1 MPRGRKRKFK
11 LHFNIR
17 TDTIRTVIALLLVLS
32 AILMF
37 IAILAPNYPVNEKI
51 YSWLRRI
58 LGSVAITLPFILGL
72 TGFLFID
79 KMQPRFK
86 EIRIL
91 LSLVVFTLSLAG
103 VFHLFINEQDPYK
116 IARNGGGGGIIGYHL
131 SSFLKDSTGAVGAGA
146 IFIFLILISVFV
158 GLNISLDQIIKFV
171 VEHKPNID
179 WSKFKLIRKR
189 GDSNDKEDIEITS
202 GFNDHNTGAPSESE
216 VREKDIINDNNAPIF
231 EIVPPFSEPQQS
243 SAVKHTRTADPLY
256 QEQHEL
262 PKLPSDKIWQY
273 PSPDLLLDPPSEV
286 KDTSDSERRSK
297 TIVDTLHSFGIDVSI
312 ENIRVGSSVTQ
323 YSLKPKTVTKIS
335 KISSLQE
342 DLALALASPTGSVR
356 IEAPIPGQSLIGI
369 EVPNASRSTV
379 FFRSLLTSDAMKG
392 IKSKLGIV
400 LGKDVAGKTYVYDI
414 SNMPHMLI
422 AGATGSGKS
431 IFIHNIMLSILYRS
445 TPSEV
450 KFILVDP
457 KRVELNRYEG
467 IPHLYTNVVTDMDKA
482 PSVFKWAVAE
492 MEKRYRYFEQAR
504 VSNIDKYNE
513 KSGIQA
519 MPYIVIV
526 VDELG
531 EIMMKD
537 PAGVEKSIIRIAQLA
552 RATGIHLIL
561 AVQRPS
567 INVVTGLIKA
577 NIPCRVAF
585 NVTSQID
592 SRVIIDQPG
601 AEKLLGKGDMLFVP
615 PEANK
620 PIRLQGAFVRYEEVD
635 AVTDFLKKQG
645 IDPDYNQEILNM
657 TSDKIGKRGSS
668 NWGDDVDELFD
679 EAVEIVQSMGKASAS
694 LLQRKMKIGFA
705 RAARIID
712 EMEGKGIIGPSVSG
726 SKARDVTLDGLNSGI
741 SDTSLEDTDDE
752 YLDDR

>member
-1 MPRGRKRKFK
+1 
-11 LHFNIR
+11 
-17 TDTIRTVIALLLVLS
+17 
-32 AILMF
+32 MF

-189 GDSNDKEDIEITS
+189 GDSTDKEDIEITS
-202 GFNDHNTGAPSESE
+202 GFNEHSTGGSSESE
-216 VREKDIINDNNAPIF
+216 VKEKDIINDNNAPIF

-297 TIVDTLHSFGIDVSI
+297 TIVDTLHSFGIDVFI

>member
-1 MPRGRKRKFK
+1 
-11 LHFNIR
+11 
-17 TDTIRTVIALLLVLS
+17 
-32 AILMF
+32 
-37 IAILAPNYPVNEKI
+37 
-51 YSWLRRI
+51 
-58 LGSVAITLPFILGL
+58 
-72 TGFLFID
+72 
-79 KMQPRFK
+79 
-86 EIRIL
+86 
-91 LSLVVFTLSLAG
+91 
-103 VFHLFINEQDPYK
+103 
-116 IARNGGGGGIIGYHL
+116 
-131 SSFLKDSTGAVGAGA
+131 
-146 IFIFLILISVFV
+146 
-158 GLNISLDQIIKFV
+158 
-171 VEHKPNID
+171 
-179 WSKFKLIRKR
+179 
-189 GDSNDKEDIEITS
+189 
-202 GFNDHNTGAPSESE
+202 
-216 VREKDIINDNNAPIF
+216 
-231 EIVPPFSEPQQS
+231 
-243 SAVKHTRTADPLY
+243 
-256 QEQHEL
+256 
-262 PKLPSDKIWQY
+262 
-273 PSPDLLLDPPSEV
+273 
-286 KDTSDSERRSK
+286 
-297 TIVDTLHSFGIDVSI
+297 
-312 ENIRVGSSVTQ
+312 
-323 YSLKPKTVTKIS
+323 
-335 KISSLQE
+335 
-342 DLALALASPTGSVR
+342 
-356 IEAPIPGQSLIGI
+356 
-369 EVPNASRSTV
+369 
-379 FFRSLLTSDAMKG
+379 MKG

-657 TSDKIGKRGSS
+657 TSDKIGKGGSS
-668 NWGDDVDELFD
+668 NWGNDVDELFD

>member
-146 IFIFLILISVFV
+146 IFIFLILISIFV

-189 GDSNDKEDIEITS
+189 GDSTDKEDIEITS
-202 GFNDHNTGAPSESE
+202 GFNDHSTGGSSESE
-216 VREKDIINDNNAPIF
+216 VREKDIINDNTAPIF

-243 SAVKHTRTADPLY
+243 SVVKHTRTADPLY

-297 TIVDTLHSFGIDVSI
+297 TIVDTLHSFGIDVFI

-450 KFILVDP
+450 KFILLIQ
-457 KRVELNRYEG
+457 KELN
-467 IPHLYTNVVTDMDKA
+467 
-482 PSVFKWAVAE
+482 
-492 MEKRYRYFEQAR
+492 
-504 VSNIDKYNE
+504 
-513 KSGIQA
+513 
-519 MPYIVIV
+519 
-526 VDELG
+526 
-531 EIMMKD
+531 
-537 PAGVEKSIIRIAQLA
+537 
-552 RATGIHLIL
+552 
-561 AVQRPS
+561 
-567 INVVTGLIKA
+567 
-577 NIPCRVAF
+577 
-585 NVTSQID
+585 
-592 SRVIIDQPG
+592 
-601 AEKLLGKGDMLFVP
+601 
-615 PEANK
+615 
-620 PIRLQGAFVRYEEVD
+620 
-635 AVTDFLKKQG
+635 
-645 IDPDYNQEILNM
+645 
-657 TSDKIGKRGSS
+657 
-668 NWGDDVDELFD
+668 
-679 EAVEIVQSMGKASAS
+679 
-694 LLQRKMKIGFA
+694 
-705 RAARIID
+705 
-712 EMEGKGIIGPSVSG
+712 
-726 SKARDVTLDGLNSGI
+726 
-741 SDTSLEDTDDE
+741 
-752 YLDDR
+752 

>member
-146 IFIFLILISVFV
+146 IFIFLILISIFV

-286 KDTSDSERRSK
+286 KDTSD
-297 TIVDTLHSFGIDVSI
+297 
-312 ENIRVGSSVTQ
+312 
-323 YSLKPKTVTKIS
+323 
-335 KISSLQE
+335 
-342 DLALALASPTGSVR
+342 
-356 IEAPIPGQSLIGI
+356 
-369 EVPNASRSTV
+369 
-379 FFRSLLTSDAMKG
+379 
-392 IKSKLGIV
+392 
-400 LGKDVAGKTYVYDI
+400 
-414 SNMPHMLI
+414 
-422 AGATGSGKS
+422 
-431 IFIHNIMLSILYRS
+431 
-445 TPSEV
+445 
-450 KFILVDP
+450 
-457 KRVELNRYEG
+457 
-467 IPHLYTNVVTDMDKA
+467 
-482 PSVFKWAVAE
+482 
-492 MEKRYRYFEQAR
+492 
-504 VSNIDKYNE
+504 
-513 KSGIQA
+513 
-519 MPYIVIV
+519 
-526 VDELG
+526 
-531 EIMMKD
+531 
-537 PAGVEKSIIRIAQLA
+537 
-552 RATGIHLIL
+552 
-561 AVQRPS
+561 
-567 INVVTGLIKA
+567 
-577 NIPCRVAF
+577 
-585 NVTSQID
+585 
-592 SRVIIDQPG
+592 
-601 AEKLLGKGDMLFVP
+601 
-615 PEANK
+615 
-620 PIRLQGAFVRYEEVD
+620 
-635 AVTDFLKKQG
+635 
-645 IDPDYNQEILNM
+645 
-657 TSDKIGKRGSS
+657 
-668 NWGDDVDELFD
+668 
-679 EAVEIVQSMGKASAS
+679 
-694 LLQRKMKIGFA
+694 
-705 RAARIID
+705 
-712 EMEGKGIIGPSVSG
+712 
-726 SKARDVTLDGLNSGI
+726 
-741 SDTSLEDTDDE
+741 
-752 YLDDR
+752 

>member
-1 MPRGRKRKFK
+1 
-11 LHFNIR
+11 
-17 TDTIRTVIALLLVLS
+17 
-32 AILMF
+32 MF

-216 VREKDIINDNNAPIF
+216 VREKDIINDNNAPTF

-297 TIVDTLHSFGIDVSI
+297 TIVDTLHSFGIDVFI

-657 TSDKIGKRGSS
+657 TSDKIGKGGSS
-668 NWGDDVDELFD
+668 NWGNDVDELFD